1 MILRIFIVTIHD
13 GMAGEFENF
22 FRTIAIPQVKNWPG
36 MLSMH
41 TGKTDSE
48 NLNQFC
54 MTMIWK
60 DIDALKGF
68 AGENWREARIEP
80 EEAHLIKS
88 VSLKH
93 FELIAASGHVEL

>member
-1 MILRIFIVTIHD
+1 MILRVFVVTIRE
-13 GMAGEFENF
+13 GMVAEFDDF
-22 FRTIAIPQVKNWPG
+22 FRKIPIPQVKKWPG

-41 TGKTDSE
+41 AGKPDPG
-48 NLNQFC
+48 NQNQFC

-60 DIDALKGF
+60 DVDALKSF

-80 EEAHLIKS
+80 EEVHLIES

-93 FELIAASGHVEL
+93 FELMAASGSVEL

>member
-1 MILRIFIVTIHD
+1 MILRIFIVTIRE
-13 GMAGEFENF
+13 GMIAEFEDF
-22 FRTIAIPQVKNWPG
+22 FRKIPIPQVKKWPG

-41 TGKTDSE
+41 TGKPDPE
-48 NLNQFC
+48 NQNQFC

-60 DIDALKGF
+60 DVDALKSF

-80 EEAHLIKS
+80 EEAHLIES

>member
-1 MILRIFIVTIHD
+1 MILRVFIVTVRE
-13 GMAGEFENF
+13 GMIAEFEDF
-22 FRTIAIPQVKNWPG
+22 FRKIAIPQAKKWPG

-41 TGKTDSE
+41 TGKPDPE
-48 NLNQFC
+48 DQNQFC

-60 DIDALKGF
+60 DLDALRGF

-80 EEAHLIKS
+80 EEAHLIES

>member
-1 MILRIFIVTIHD
+1 MILRVFIVTIRE
-13 GMAGEFENF
+13 GMIAEFEDF
-22 FRTIAIPQVKNWPG
+22 FRKIPIPLVKRCPG

-41 TGKTDSE
+41 TGKPGPESP
-48 NLNQFC
+48 NQFC

-60 DIDALKGF
+60 DVDALKGF

-80 EEAHLIKS
+80 EEAHLIES

-93 FELIAASGHVEL
+93 FELIAASGLVEL